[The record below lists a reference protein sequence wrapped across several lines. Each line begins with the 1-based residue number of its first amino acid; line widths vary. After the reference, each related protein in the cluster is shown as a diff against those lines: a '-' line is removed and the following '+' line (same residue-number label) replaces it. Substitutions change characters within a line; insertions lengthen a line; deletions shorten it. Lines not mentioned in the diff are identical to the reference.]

1 MVRISEDLI
10 NVEEAAELLAA
21 CREELTLRMEDD
33 LERREQVLRAQMALP
48 AGRARRAGRSEVL
61 RARDALLGRVRMA
74 AQESSDD
81 PNEQHR
87 IDRCEDRSI
96 RPLLS
101 AAVIVVAGVVGGLI
115 ILRID
120 RRRDARAR
128 AERARQRAAALT
140 SIDR

>member
-1 MVRISEDLI
+1 MRPLGTIVMS
-10 NVEEAAELLAA
+10 A
-21 CREELTLRMEDD
+21 
-33 LERREQVLRAQMALP
+33 
-48 AGRARRAGRSEVL
+48 
-61 RARDALLGRVRMA
+61 ALLIAAWSALSPTSIETLGADYDCGPPLVRMA